1 MASLLTT
8 FATMSFSSGRLIA
21 LRKERGLTQQGLA
34 DAVGIHVQQIKRY
47 EAGSSEPSAEALRK
61 LARTFSVS
69 TDQLLFEEGERT
81 PSDDLALQFE
91 AVRQLSDEERAVI
104 KEVVESL
111 IIKYQTRRSDSPDL
125 PHQRRRRPA
134 RQRKGRRR
142 SASKE
147 ARAMS
152 ATNTHSPLT
161 TTNSSKELFMVRP
174 IIKHVRRQ
182 SKSRSLSK
190 CRCRAHPNSQAGR
203 TSRSSLGCRSPTR
216 CSDTSASCPV
226 SASTFPLTTS
236 SGTSSSG
243 RRSIDHRFND

>member
-8 FATMSFSSGRLIA
+8 FATMSFSARLIA

-111 IIKYQTRRSDSPDL
+111 IIKYQTRRWDS
-125 PHQRRRRPA
+125 A
-134 RQRKGRRR
+134 RFAAPTATQTGKAAKGKKEERK
-142 SASKE
+142 
-147 ARAMS
+147 
-152 ATNTHSPLT
+152 
-161 TTNSSKELFMVRP
+161 
-174 IIKHVRRQ
+174 
-182 SKSRSLSK
+182 
-190 CRCRAHPNSQAGR
+190 
-203 TSRSSLGCRSPTR
+203 
-216 CSDTSASCPV
+216 
-226 SASTFPLTTS
+226 
-236 SGTSSSG
+236 
-243 RRSIDHRFND
+243 